1 MRLPSLDKAL
11 RDARLPYTTFR
22 HPPRVHGAREA
33 AVSHVPGRSWA
44 KIVAC
49 FADDELVLA
58 VVPAPYM
65 VELEELRLL
74 SGARSLRLAREHEFA
89 ALDSVREPG
98 AIPPFGTRCSHR
110 VFVDR
115 SLVGEMEMVINA
127 GTHTDAIRMHYGDF
141 AVLDATHCRDL
152 RASGQGRTSVKTVKM
167 IIGNRDTVTV
177 YFSASVLAATRAMV
191 AEHQIGAVPIVEA
204 GRLVGVFTERD
215 VMARVVAAE
224 TMPRRHPSPR

>member
-22 HPPRVHGAREA
+22 HPPAFTAQREA

-49 FADDELVLA
+49 FADDE
-58 VVPAPYM
+58 
-65 VELEELRLL
+65 RLL
-74 SGARSLRLAREHEFA
+74 AGAVSMRLAREHEFA
-89 ALDSVREPG
+89 GLDPECEPG

-141 AVLDATHCRDL
+141 AVL
-152 RASGQGRTSVKTVKM
+152 
-167 IIGNRDTVTV
+167 
-177 YFSASVLAATRAMV
+177 TR
-191 AEHQIGAVPIVEA
+191 PIVGTFGHPVTG
-204 GRLVGVFTERD
+204 GR
-215 VMARVVAAE
+215 A
-224 TMPRRHPSPR
+224 